1 MASVWQRITAI
12 ADAFAPEHSPKRKLL
27 QILGIILVFEGL
39 SVLILFSYVG
49 LLVGV
54 LSIVVGIVLMVLL
67 QSRVE
72 PAKAPEAEST
82 PGIRLL
88 DYFIRL
94 LGGDYVVVALGSLLI
109 VLVLLYNRYISP
121 RPELGD
127 FDTLSIMFGGM
138 LVVYPFLVRKFKI
151 EAGFSLLFLG
161 LVVVFLVLPP
171 AVSAISPSNST
182 STVGNWYVHYMLA
195 APFAGVLD
203 LIGIPASSSGNSVTI
218 QFNDGTLQT
227 LGISAYCAGM
237 YSFSIFLA
245 AFFAFVLVFERL
257 PTRILVIVLAL
268 GLLVAYLGNLF
279 RMVFIGIVGYYRGI
293 DALLWAH
300 ENVGWIVFL
309 SWSVVFWYLLLGYI
323 SKQGKIETETSE
335 DD

>member
-1 MASVWQRITAI
+1 MASVWQKIVAT
-12 ADAFAPEHSPKRKLL
+12 ADAFAPEDSPKRKLL
-27 QILGIILVFEGL
+27 QIVGIILVFEGL

-49 LLVGV
+49 LLVGF

-67 QSRVE
+67 RSRVE
-72 PAKAPEAEST
+72 LAKVPEAEST
-82 PGIRLL
+82 PGLRLL
-88 DYFIRL
+88 DFFIRL
-94 LGGDYVVVALGSLLI
+94 LGEDYVVVALGSLL
-109 VLVLLYNRYISP
+109 VALVLLYNRYISS

-138 LVVYPFLVRKFKI
+138 LIVYPFLVRKFKI

-161 LVVVFLVLPP
+161 LVVVFLVLPQ
-171 AVSAISPSNST
+171 AVSAISPSKST

-203 LIGIPASSSGNSVTI
+203 LIGIPASSSGNYVTI
-218 QFNDGTLQT
+218 QFHDGAVQT

-257 PTRILVIVLAL
+257 PNRILVIVLAL

-279 RMVFIGIVGYYRGI
+279 RMVIIGIVGYYRGI

-300 ENVGWIVFL
+300 EHVGWIVFL